1 MTGILEPCRLCCHI
15 EDVGEASTFQN
26 LAVFPATSQCNGLYT
41 SSLVVMKLPER
52 VASCALYQRQQAHKS
67 ETENSTYCLFF
78 CAEPSPGSLVLS
90 PGSTLVLTCSG
101 HVMVDGVKV
110 RNGSNSGKRHGS
122 QTATQTALNNISK
135 TQVWIKSEKR
145 TDAANQGPSGT
156 NRSLGHTAS
165 SGAHTVRPTSARSLL
180 KADDTDA
187 EEEDEE
193 EMEGGSRVTRGIKS
207 RHQWKWTRRTGGKG
221 DKDIAWTREDALLLS
236 PVRLTD
242 SGTYTC
248 SYRGRDMST
257 FKVIVAGGSHSRNV
271 HNFAFFGCFVYT
283 F

>member
-1 MTGILEPCRLCCHI
+1 MC
-15 EDVGEASTFQN
+15 
-26 LAVFPATSQCNGLYT
+26 
-41 SSLVVMKLPER
+41 
-52 VASCALYQRQQAHKS
+52 YQRQQAHKN
-67 ETENSTYCLFF
+67 EAENSTYCLFF

-101 HVMVDGVKV
+101 HVTVDGIKV
-110 RNGSNSGKRHGS
+110 RNGSNTGKRDGS
-122 QTATQTALNNISK
+122 QSATQSALNNISK
-135 TQVWIKSEKR
+135 AQVWIKSEKR
-145 TDAANQGPSGT
+145 TDAVNQGPHRDPSGT

-180 KADDTDA
+180 NTDA
-187 EEEDEE
+187 EEEEE
-193 EMEGGSRVTRGIKS
+193 EEGDMEGGSRVTRGIKS

-221 DKDIAWTREDALLLS
+221 DKDIAWTREDALSLS

-257 FKVIVAGGSHSRNV
+257 FKVIVAGGSHGRNV
-271 HNFAFFGCFVYT
+271 HNFGFFGCFV
-283 F
+283 FAF